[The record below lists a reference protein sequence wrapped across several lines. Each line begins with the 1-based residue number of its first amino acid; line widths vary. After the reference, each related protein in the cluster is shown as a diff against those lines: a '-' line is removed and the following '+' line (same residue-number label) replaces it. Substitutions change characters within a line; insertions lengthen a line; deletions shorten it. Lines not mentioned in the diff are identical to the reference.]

1 MAVAPRLPHCTS
13 SKPGLKVISP
23 ANQYRLV
30 CRTSPNLQTTTTGE
44 PGRPR
49 ETVTSSIPGAIGRAN
64 SDHPIGLRPLR
75 NDARTRDPQKAHT
88 SSLSRAEAATD
99 RASRGNT
106 YELAREPG

>member
-1 MAVAPRLPHCTS
+1 MDKLDFS
-13 SKPGLKVISP
+13 SGYFLFQT
-23 ANQYRLV
+23 A
-30 CRTSPNLQTTTTGE
+30 TTTTTGE

-49 ETVTSSIPGAIGRAN
+49 ETVTSSVPGAIGRAN

-99 RASRGNT
+99 RASRGDT
-106 YELAREPG
+106 YELAPEPG

>member
-1 MAVAPRLPHCTS
+1 MIITGHQDPDSTCA
-13 SKPGLKVISP
+13 
-23 ANQYRLV
+23 
-30 CRTSPNLQTTTTGE
+30 SPNDRYWLSGETTTTGE

-49 ETVTSSIPGAIGRAN
+49 ETVTSSVPGAIGRAN

-99 RASRGNT
+99 RASRGDT